1 MATRTVSVDLR
12 AKVGNYVSG
21 MKQAEAATERVE
33 KSTRL
38 AKIQM
43 TAMGVAGAAAG
54 AYIAAQFAR
63 KIITAA
69 SDLNETV
76 NKSSVV
82 FGKNAAAMQAWSKT
96 AATSFGMSQNAAL
109 GAASTYGNL
118 FVSLGLGQ
126 DESAKMSKRLVEL
139 AGDLA
144 SFNNVDPTAAL
155 DALRSGLVGEQ
166 EPLRK
171 LGISLQEAT
180 LKQKALDMGLVDS
193 TKGVLPPAIKAQ
205 AAYALILEQSKTAQ
219 GDFARTSGGLANQT
233 RILNAE
239 LENAQAALG
248 QALLPA
254 ATDAVT
260 VLNKMLGAFN
270 ALPQPVKAVALAVAA
285 LATTTVVALPRLVA
299 FKQALDSM
307 GPSGQKVGAGLKG
320 IGGIIAGPWGV
331 ALAGAT
337 LALGAYLDAQ
347 NNATEAASA
356 FADSLDQVTGAATE
370 QTFRVI
376 ADQLSK
382 DISLE
387 DWKQIPF
394 TMADVTAAVVQGGD
408 AYATMVRRIEDF
420 RDAQNL
426 SDQAQANSAHVAQ
439 SLLSSMGNQNETA
452 YDGARA
458 FEANKA
464 ATEAATAAFGGAGG
478 AVDDFSGKVSGATV
492 DTREFAE
499 QLKNLTSA
507 SVDTLRAQMNVADSA
522 STLSQSIRENGN
534 SFNIATAAGSA
545 NMGALLDLVGAINDH
560 AAAVYTQTGSVAQA
574 TGAMEV
580 ERAALINNLTATG
593 MSTGAASALVDQFLR
608 IPAAAATAAGGLQ
621 GFAAA
626 ALNAWNAAGSLL
638 ASVAGANKSNVN
650 IGFNYK
656 VPSVPK
662 VSVPKVATPK
672 VPKAAKSGSTF
683 RAPSAGIMDGFNP
696 DAYSD
701 AVKRSR
707 QAVKSLAEAQIAL
720 ADARRKVNEAGS
732 PSEQAAALREQAQA
746 ERDVAAAKREVAA
759 ADKAKAA
766 EKSPGKS
773 ILGDFKDRARK
784 LDAFRRNLKI
794 LAKRGLSRTI
804 IMQMLEAGIDDGG
817 AMAAAL
823 VKDGNIAQLNRTQR
837 MIAQDQR
844 ALGIAYGDNATSSS
858 DGGSG
863 GTTGTT
869 GSSSASVVLSF
880 QNASRPIVLKMDSTQ
895 VWKGLLAL
903 RRSNGGASLGL
914 G

>member
-33 KSTRL
+33 KATRL
-38 AKIQM
+38 AKVQM

-219 GDFARTSGGLANQT
+219 GDFKRTSGDLANQQ
-233 RILNAE
+233 RILNAQWDD
-239 LENAQAALG
+239 AQASLG
-248 QALLPA
+248 QALLPVM
-254 ATDAVT
+254 TDAVT
-260 VLNKMLGAFN
+260 VMNDMLEAWN
-270 ALPQPVKAVALAVAA
+270 ALPQPMQTATVGVVGLTAALVYGIPKVAEMKAALNGLGIAGGGAARNILAVSSAVAA
-285 LATTTVVALPRLVA
+285 IVA
-299 FKQALDSM
+299 M
-307 GPSGQKVGAGLKG
+307 KVGADWLREWAGYTAKG
-320 IGGIIAGPWGV
+320 GDEASSALEGVRSTAQLTEEQMKSLGV
-331 ALAGAT
+331 AG
-337 LALGAYLDAQ
+337 LDLSDAM
-347 NNATEAASA
+347 
-356 FADSLDQVTGAATE
+356 E
-370 QTFRVI
+370 QTFNRSAWQNFLNAPNVMDHLGISEDVVDEWDKFAKSADAGLSTLMVKGGPAAEAAKSLFADIVRQMTEHGATQEQITKQFPLMTGAI
-376 ADQLSK
+376 ASTGE
-382 DISLE
+382 SL
-387 DWKQIPF
+387 DDYAKKVD
-394 TMADVTAAVVQGGD
+394 TADTKTRTFAESLTDLNSVAVG
-408 AYATMVRRIEDF
+408 AM
-420 RDAQNL
+420 
-426 SDQAQANSAHVAQ
+426 QAQLGVSQAAQTLAQ
-439 SLLSSMGNQNETA
+439 SM
-452 YDGARA
+452 
-458 FEANKA
+458 
-464 ATEAATAAFGGAGG
+464 
-478 AVDDFSGKVSGATV
+478 
-492 DTREFAE
+492 
-499 QLKNLTSA
+499 
-507 SVDTLRAQMNVADSA
+507 M
-522 STLSQSIRENGN
+522 ENGN
-534 SFNIATAAGSA
+534 SFNIATAAGMS
-545 NMGALLDLVGAINDH
+545 NMQALLGVTDAINQH
-560 AAAVYTQTGSVAQA
+560 AAAVYTQTGSVGQA
-574 TGAMEV
+574 V
-580 ERAALINNLTATG
+580 AALETERIALIRNLTATG
-593 MSTGAASALVDQFLR
+593 MTSQAANTLVNQFLKV
-608 IPAAAATAAGGLQ
+608 PAAAYAAANGLAAAATAALQ
-621 GFAAA
+621 TAGAMGAAA
-626 ALNAWNAAGSLL
+626 AAAAFGNPS
-638 ASVAGANKSNVN
+638 AAVNV
-650 IGFNYK
+650 GFNVAK
-656 VPSVPK
+656 VPK
-662 VSVPKVATPK
+662 VSAPKVATPK
-672 VPKAAKSGSTF
+672 APKVSQASTF
-683 RAPSAGIMDGFNP
+683 RPPSAGIMDGFDPN
-696 DAYSD
+696 AYAN

-707 QAVKSLAEAQIAL
+707 AAVKSVTEATLAL

-732 PSEQAAALREQAQA
+732 PSEQAEALREQAQA
-746 ERDVAAAKREVAA
+746 EADLAAAKREVAA

-784 LDAFRRNLKI
+784 LDTFRRNLKI